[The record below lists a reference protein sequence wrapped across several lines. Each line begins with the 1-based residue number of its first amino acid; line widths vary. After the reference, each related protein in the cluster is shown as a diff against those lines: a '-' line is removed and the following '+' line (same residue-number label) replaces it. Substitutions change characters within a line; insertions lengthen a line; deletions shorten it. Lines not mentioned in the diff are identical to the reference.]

1 MVDETDFLATCLSLD
16 DDLLSLERIYKHGIV
31 YAHNHFLFL
40 IFNIKTNFDII
51 FDLGTTNIVAPT
63 FHNRVSE

>member
-16 DDLLSLERIYKHGIV
+16 DNLLSLERIYKHGIV

-51 FDLGTTNIVAPT
+51 FD
-63 FHNRVSE
+63 